1 MKNLIYIIL
10 FILNAGFLSANQD
23 NKTFLK
29 ELTKDE
35 RQWLEQ
41 HPAIKVHNEK
51 NWPPFNFNDR
61 GTPKGFSIEYMNL
74 LAQKTGLHIEY
85 VTGEWNDLYN
95 KAINKKLDVMLS
107 IAKSKEREKFL
118 LFTQK
123 YHNNNSSIFIRKD
136 SKAIYDLDSLTG
148 KKVAIVEG
156 FIEEEY
162 LVKNYPLI
170 QRVMVKSSSLG
181 LKLLVKGEVDALL
194 GSKDVVEYLLLDMKL
209 DNIKLASDLFLEKD
223 FQDSLHIAV
232 RNDYPQLHSILQKA
246 MDEVTPE
253 QLYRLRDKWLIRD
266 QEYKEKIF
274 TPKQREWIKNHPVIN
289 VGGKIDWAPFD
300 FVDQSGEYSGLAKDY
315 MDAISRIT
323 GLKFKVKTDSSWDKL
338 LNSLKN
344 GQIDMLPAINYSKE
358 RETFINFTY
367 PYLALTEYYITK
379 ENYPKINDIKEL
391 YGKKVTAIKGYQS
404 LEWLKQK
411 HPKIEIVEAS
421 GILDA
426 LQILVSG
433 EADVFINDNPSTM
446 YIMEKNFITGLQFNN
461 IVKNRIP
468 VPLHMGVKKG
478 YEPLTGI
485 INKAVKNIS
494 RDKKRNI
501 FDKWMSQIKNT
512 KSNLELTEEEIV
524 WLSKKPVISFS
535 VDPSWLPL
543 ESIEEKSGRYEG
555 MMADYL
561 QKIKDI
567 TGINFKLVPT
577 DSWSDSVNLART
589 NKIDMLAAASVTP
602 ERKKFL
608 NFSEPTLTL
617 TDGVIMKNDKSFI
630 TSLND
635 LNGLKVGVS
644 EGTSLH
650 NMLKKKYPKIILV
663 PLKGTLKGIREL
675 SLDTIDAF
683 VGNLEVVSYTIFK
696 NNLFD
701 LKVVYKLEK
710 VRKLRMAFRKDLPP
724 QALSVVNKAINTISL
739 KDIEI
744 IRQRWIGLK
753 VGDDFDYSLIWKAAL
768 VILLIFTVIV
778 YNNRK
783 LKQMVEKKTADLQE
797 QKDKLFQFNK
807 NLELIVNERTKD
819 LELSK
824 KSTDQILAN
833 ILLPILITSKERRVI
848 MYANSFSCDL
858 YERSKEQ
865 LKGSYVDDIYTLEQ
879 GYESIVDKIK
889 QNGKVEAMEVVVKTQ
904 KGKRFIALL
913 SVTPIHYKGE
923 DCYLGMTVD
932 ITKQKDM
939 ENEVRD
945 IHKKTKD
952 SIEYASLIQGALI
965 PEKENF
971 KDFFEDY
978 FTIWQPKDIVGGDI
992 YLFEKINED
1001 EALLMVIDCTGHGVP
1016 GAFVTMLVKAIER
1029 QIVAKIVNDRNFE
1042 VSPAWVLEYF
1052 NKNMKRLLK
1061 QEDQSSISNAG
1072 FDGGVLYFNKKE
1084 NIIKYAGAETPLFYL
1099 EGDNELIMIKG
1110 DRHSIGYKKS
1120 DVNYRFKEHLIPIDK
1135 GIRLYISTDGFIDQ
1149 NGGQKGFPYGK
1160 KKFKGLIE
1168 ANYEKTFITQKEIFQ
1183 SEISKYQ
1190 GKGDRN
1196 DDITMIGMRI

>member
-1 MKNLIYIIL
+1 VRNSCFLRKNTIIIIALYIY
-10 FILNAGFLSANQD
+10 
-23 NKTFLK
+23 
-29 ELTKDE
+29 
-35 RQWLEQ
+35 
-41 HPAIKVHNEK
+41 
-51 NWPPFNFNDR
+51 
-61 GTPKGFSIEYMNL
+61 
-74 LAQKTGLHIEY
+74 
-85 VTGEWNDLYN
+85 
-95 KAINKKLDVMLS
+95 
-107 IAKSKEREKFL
+107 
-118 LFTQK
+118 
-123 YHNNNSSIFIRKD
+123 IRKD
-136 SKAIYDLDSLTG
+136 SKGIYDLDSLTG

-156 FIEEEY
+156 FIQEEY

-170 QRVMVKSSSLG
+170 QRIMVKNSSLG

-209 DNIKLASDLFLEKD
+209 DNIKLVSDLFLKKD

-289 VGGKIDWAPFD
+289 VGGEIDWAPFD

-433 EADVFINDNPSTM
+433 EADVFINDNPSTT

-501 FDKWMSQIKNT
+501 SDKWMSQIKNT

-608 NFSEPTLTL
+608 NFSDPTLTL

-663 PLKGTLKGIREL
+663 PIKGTLKGIREL

-724 QALSVVNKAINTISL
+724 EALSVVNKAINTISL

-768 VILLIFTVIV
+768 VILLIFAVIV

-824 KSTDQILAN
+824 RSTDQILAN

-865 LKGSYVDDIYTLEQ
+865 LEGSYVDDIYTLEQ
-879 GYESIVDKIK
+879 GHQLIVDKIK
-889 QNGKVEAMEVVVKTQ
+889 QNGKVEAMEVVVITQ
-904 KGKRFIALL
+904 KGKRFIGLL

-1099 EGDNELIMIKG
+1099 EGDNELMMIKG

-1120 DVNYRFKEHLIPIDK
+1120 DVNYRFKERLIPIDK

-1160 KKFKGLIE
+1160 KRFKGLIE
-1168 ANYEKTFITQKEIFQ
+1168 ENYEKTFITQKEIFQ

-1196 DDITMIGMRI
+1196 DDITMIGVRI